1 MYFWDST
8 TKNLVILDSLR
19 LPLVP
24 YVSVDVEVEEKR
36 RVFLTNALVLLLLPG
51 V

>member
-1 MYFWDST
+1 MHFWAST

-24 YVSVDVEVEEKR
+24 YVSVDVEIEKR

>member
-1 MYFWDST
+1 MYFWAST

-24 YVSVDVEVEEKR
+24 YVLVDVEVEKR
-36 RVFLTNALVLLLLPG
+36 RVFLINALVLLLLPG